1 MQRASK
7 LCYLPE
13 KTMGGNR
20 AYMEGEKH
28 MSLYDI
34 HKQARYLATGQ
45 DTSQMEYIGTLHLIC
60 CDWEIFR
67 DAEGIYW
74 TRGEW
79 KL

>member
-1 MQRASK
+1 
-7 LCYLPE
+7 
-13 KTMGGNR
+13 
-20 AYMEGEKH
+20 

-45 DTSQMEYIGTLHLIC
+45 DTSQMEYIGTLHLIF
-60 CDWEIFR
+60 CDWEIFQ
-67 DAEGIYW
+67 DANGIYW